1 MSDPWLRI
9 RAMNNQNGSG
19 TGAGAAT
26 PTGTGTPT
34 VTVTEDLFDHE
45 KLDVYR
51 VAREFLERT
60 QAFLDRRI
68 GRDLREQFDSASV
81 SILANIGE
89 GAGKT
94 ARADKQRFYEIAKG
108 STTETAALLD
118 VLRIRRAIT
127 GEEYADARALLLRV
141 RQMLVRLAGMPRRT

>member
-1 MSDPWLRI
+1 MDVRPPD
-9 RAMNNQNGSG
+9 QNPRHEQPERSGAG
-19 TGAGAAT
+19 TGTAT

-34 VTVTEDLFDHE
+34 ATEDLFDHE

-51 VAREFLERT
+51 VTREFLERT
-60 QAFLDRRI
+60 QPFLDRRI

-94 ARADKQRFYEIAKG
+94 ARADKPRFYEIAKG

-118 VLRIRRAIT
+118 VLQIRRAIT
-127 GEEYADARALLLRV
+127 REEYADARALLLRV
-141 RQMLVRLAGMPRRT
+141 RQMLVRLAGIPRRT